1 MVFKPAAVA
10 QKRLPVPTGHNAVLQ
25 QGEMYVANGSVSGG
39 AGGQVTGYKKGTA
52 AWLILEIMSNYFL
65 Q

>member
-39 AGGQVTGYKKGTA
+39 AGGQVTGYRIQKRHSSMVDLG
-52 AWLILEIMSNYFL
+52 NYE
-65 Q
+65 